1 MAGLKPKI
9 GIIGGTGLYDME
21 GFKNQEK
28 KNVSTPFGS
37 PSDDFMLGCLDG
49 VDVAFLARHAHG
61 HKILPSEINYRAN
74 IYAFKVLGVEKII
87 SVSAVGSFKREL
99 KPLDIVVV
107 DQFIDRTNQAR
118 PATFFGGGI
127 IVAHI
132 SFADP
137 VCHCLRKI
145 LYEAGKDLKLDI
157 HDKGTYLNMEGPA
170 FSTRAESLLY
180 KSWGADVIG
189 MTNMTEA
196 RLAREAEICYATL
209 AFVTDYDCWYQD
221 EQVTVEMI
229 IKNLTKNADNAKKLL
244 RTVVPKMARIKEVCA
259 CREALKN
266 AIVTQKQ
273 FISVEVKKKLK
284 PIIGKYL

>member
-21 GFKNQEK
+21 GFGNQEK
-28 KNVSTPFGS
+28 KTVRTPFGS
-37 PSDDFMLGCLDG
+37 PSDDFMLGSLDG

-118 PATFFGGGI
+118 LATFFGGGI
-127 IVAHI
+127 AAHI
-132 SFADP
+132 SFAEP
-137 VCHCLRKI
+137 VCHRLRKI
-145 LYEAGKDLKLDI
+145 LYETGRDLKLGI

-196 RLAREAEICYATL
+196 RLAREAEICYGTL
-209 AFVTDYDCWYQD
+209 AFVTDYDCWYKD
-221 EQVTVEMI
+221 EEVTVEMI
-229 IKNLTKNADNAKKLL
+229 IQNLTQNADNARKLL
-244 RTVVPKMARIKEVCA
+244 KAAVSKIASSRETCA

-273 FISVEVKKKLK
+273 FIADEVKKKLE